1 MLDKFYKGYVMA
13 SVDGLA
19 ARHRSRLVE
28 LGVPGL
34 GEGKANVKGA
44 IKTRDDK
51 DTTLQEK
58 ERIKH
63 IMAVL
68 KSALEDT

>member
-1 MLDKFYKGYVMA
+1 MV

-28 LGVPGL
+28 LGVLGL
-34 GEGKANVKGA
+34 GEGRAYAKGA

-51 DTTLQEK
+51 DAALKEK
-58 ERIKH
+58 ERVKR

-68 KSALEDT
+68 EGALEDT

>member
-1 MLDKFYKGYVMA
+1 MV

-34 GEGKANVKGA
+34 GEGKAYVKGA
-44 IKTRDDK
+44 IKTTAEREAALK
-51 DTTLQEK
+51 EK
-58 ERIKH
+58 ERVKR

-68 KSALEDT
+68 EGALEDA

>member
-1 MLDKFYKGYVMA
+1 MA

-34 GEGKANVKGA
+34 GEGKVFVKGA
-44 IKTRDDK
+44 IKTRDEK
-51 DTTLQEK
+51 EAALKEK
-58 ERIKH
+58 ERVKR
-63 IMAVL
+63 IMGVL
-68 KSALEDT
+68 EGALEDN